1 MSLFGTA
8 NRTTISLLDTV
19 TRTTE
24 GASRAID
31 TALNGVEMLHIKS
44 SDYLADIKAKSEAT
58 NKVRPKRIADEITL
72 EHIRSKRDLEREL
85 QSLGVTEDEW
95 NSELA
100 EVKALLGA

>member
-8 NRTTISLLDTV
+8 NRTTISLMDTV
-19 TRTTE
+19 TRTAE

-44 SDYLADIKAKSEAT
+44 SDYLADIKAKSEAV
-58 NKVRPKRIADEITL
+58 NKVRPKRMAHEITL

-85 QSLGVTEDEW
+85 KSLNVTEKEW